1 MSDSRPLAF
10 LDSRFTKYVRPYA
23 GRLVPVVLLS
33 LVGTALS
40 LVQPF
45 LSKVLVDRA
54 LIGRDLGALFWV
66 VGGFLGLTAASLA
79 VNVFSGLRYTRVSAE
94 ILFDMRLDVFRHLQR
109 LSPRYFAATPIGQIA
124 SRINSD
130 IAEIQRVSAEV
141 ALAWIGQVVYLAGS
155 VVMLVLLDARL
166 FLVGLLALPAAIW
179 ALVRYRR
186 SLEGSVALV
195 RDRSAGV
202 GTFLIEALQ
211 GMKLLVAHNAQRRS
225 EDEFRQRNEGFIQAL
240 MTMRRQTYLSGGLP
254 GVLLAVG
261 SSAVFLYGG
270 WRVIAGEITMGTLVA
285 FAAYQMRLLMP
296 VQGLMGIYASIAS
309 ARVSLQ
315 RVNEI
320 LETHIDVSD
329 APGSVAPPR
338 GAGAID
344 LENVHYFFDR
354 GILLDGVT
362 VQVAPRSCVAIIGAS
377 GGGKSTIADLL
388 VRQADPRV
396 GTVRLDGVD
405 LKALPLA
412 FVRQEILA
420 VETDPFVFHASLAM
434 NLRIAAPDA
443 TDAELHEALQA
454 ASLGEWVAATPTG
467 LETVLGERGRAMS
480 SGERQRLAL
489 ARAWLANPRVLI
501 LDEATSALDASTEA
515 AVFGAMRGWLRERTV
530 VLITHRPQ
538 VAGLAD
544 RAIVLEGGRIVDDGV
559 PAVLASSDGP
569 FARLFAGTAT
579 VAIP

>member
-1 MSDSRPLAF
+1 MTHARPLAF
-10 LDSRFTKYVRPYA
+10 FDSRFMKYVRPYV

-33 LVGTALS
+33 LVGTGLS

-54 LIGRDLGALFWV
+54 LIGRDLGALAWV
-66 VGGFLGLTAASLA
+66 VGGFLALTAASLA
-79 VNVFSGLRYTRVSAE
+79 VNVISGLRYTRVSAE

-109 LSPRYFAATPIGQIA
+109 LSPRYFASTPIGQIA

-130 IAEIQRVSAEV
+130 IAEIQRVATEV

-155 VVMLVLLDARL
+155 VIMLVLLDVRL

-186 SLEGSVALV
+186 RLEGSVAAV

-225 EDEFRQRNEGFIQAL
+225 EDEFRARNEGFIEAL
-240 MTMRRQTYLSGGLP
+240 MAMRRQTYLSGGLP

-261 SSAVFLYGG
+261 SAAVFMYGG
-270 WRVIAGEITMGTLVA
+270 YRVIAGEITMGTLVA
-285 FAAYQMRLLMP
+285 FAAYQMRLLTP

-309 ARVSLQ
+309 ARVSLE

-320 LETHIDVSD
+320 LETHVEVSD
-329 APGSVAPPR
+329 VAGTLAPTPGP
-338 GAGAID
+338 GAID
-344 LENVHYFFDR
+344 LENVHHAFDR
-354 GILLDGVT
+354 GVVLDGVT
-362 VQVAPRSCVAIIGAS
+362 LHVDARSCVAIIGAS

-405 LKALPLA
+405 LRALPVA
-412 FVRQEILA
+412 FVRQRVLV

-434 NLRIAAPDA
+434 NLRVAAPDA
-443 TDAELHEALQA
+443 SDTQLLDAVNA
-454 ASLGEWVAATPTG
+454 ASLGEWLAATPNG

-489 ARAWLANPRVLI
+489 ARAYLANPGVLV

-538 VAGLAD
+538 VAALAD
-544 RAIVLEGGRIVDDGV
+544 RMIVLDGGRIAEDRV
-559 PAVLASSDGP
+559 
-569 FARLFAGTAT
+569 AT
-579 VAIP
+579 LTGSGGD